1 MSLKWCME
9 RAASSE
15 KEHSLLD
22 YLKSKEG
29 AIILSIFS
37 EVKEYLTARQVAEY
51 YGLQVKRNGL
61 ACCPFHDDKH
71 PSMKIDTNYH
81 CFACGV
87 GGDAV
92 DYASRMFGLSQY
104 DAALKLI
111 EDFQLQISVRGKTA
125 FNEQEKAR
133 IRKEKAKKERI
144 IHIKER
150 FRKWCNQSIDIL
162 RNCLLEVEKIENF
175 LREKQPD
182 IVFSDDYAQILHAAP
197 IMNYWLDILCMGET
211 AEKQELFIKNRR
223 EVEKL
228 VQRVRSSGK
237 RIMGE
242 SRGSTGC
249 RDEQCGGCAL

>member
-1 MSLKWCME
+1 
-9 RAASSE
+9 
-15 KEHSLLD
+15 
-22 YLKSKEG
+22 
-29 AIILSIFS
+29 
-37 EVKEYLTARQVAEY
+37 
-51 YGLQVKRNGL
+51 
-61 ACCPFHDDKH
+61 
-71 PSMKIDTNYH
+71 MKIDTNYH

-92 DYASRMFGLSQY
+92 DYVSRMFVLSQY

-111 EDFQLQISVRGKTA
+111 EDFQLPISVRGKTA

-162 RNCLLEVEKIENF
+162 RDCLLEVEKIENF
-175 LREKQPD
+175 LRDKPSD

-242 SRGSTGC
+242 SRGSAGY
-249 RDEQCGGCAL
+249 

>member
-1 MSLKWCME
+1 MPLKCRMECAAGNGEEYSLF
-9 RAASSE
+9 
-15 KEHSLLD
+15 D

-29 AIILSIFS
+29 AFILSIFS
-37 EVKEYLTARQVAEY
+37 EVKEYLTARQAAEY
-51 YGLQVKRNGL
+51 YGLKVRRNGI

-71 PSMKIDTNYH
+71 PSMKIDKNYH

-87 GGDAV
+87 GGDV
-92 DYASRMFGLSQY
+92 IDYVSRMHGFSQY

-111 EDFQLQISVRGKTA
+111 EDFQLPISVSGKAA

-133 IRKEKAKKERI
+133 IKKEKAERERI

-150 FRKWCNQSIDIL
+150 FKKWCNQSIDIL
-162 RNCLLEVEKIENF
+162 RDCLLEVEKVENF
-175 LREKQPD
+175 LRNKPPD
-182 IVFSDDYAQILHAAP
+182 NVFSDDYAQILHAVP
-197 IMNYWLDILCMGET
+197 IMNYWMDILCMGEI
-211 AEKQELFIKNRR
+211 AEKQELFMKNRR

-242 SRGSTGC
+242 NRESAGC
-249 RDEQCGGCAL
+249 RDEQCGRCAL

>member
-51 YGLQVKRNGL
+51 YGLQAKRNGL

-71 PSMKIDTNYH
+71 PSMKIDKNYY
-81 CFACGV
+81 CFACGA

-92 DYASRMFGLSQY
+92 DYVSRMFGLSQY
-104 DAALKLI
+104 DAALKLVG
-111 EDFQLQISVRGKTA
+111 DFQLPISARGKA
-125 FNEQEKAR
+125 GFNEQEKAR

-182 IVFSDDYAQILHAAP
+182 IVISDDYAQILHAAP

-223 EVEKL
+223 EMEKL
-228 VQRVRSSGK
+228 VQRVRSSRK

-242 SRGSTGC
+242 NRESAGC
-249 RDEQCGGCAL
+249 RDEQCGRCAL

>member
-1 MSLKWCME
+1 MPLKWRME
-9 RAASSE
+9 RVASSE

-111 EDFQLQISVRGKTA
+111 EDFQLPISVRGKTA

-133 IRKEKAKKERI
+133 IRKEKAEKERI

-162 RNCLLEVEKIENF
+162 RDCLLEVEKVENF
-175 LREKQPD
+175 LRNKPPD
-182 IVFSDDYAQILHAAP
+182 IVFSDDYAQILHAVP
-197 IMNYWLDILCMGET
+197 IMNYWMDILCMGET
-211 AEKQELFIKNRR
+211 AEKQELFMKNRR

>member
-51 YGLQVKRNGL
+51 YGLQAKRNGL

-71 PSMKIDTNYH
+71 PSMKIDKNYY
-81 CFACGV
+81 CFACGA

-242 SRGSTGC
+242 SRGSAGC

>member
-1 MSLKWCME
+1 MSLKWRME

-61 ACCPFHDDKH
+61 VCCPFHDDKH

-87 GGDAV
+87 GGDAI
-92 DYASRMFGLSQY
+92 DYVSRMFGLSQY

-111 EDFQLQISVRGKTA
+111 EDFQLPISVRSKAT

-162 RNCLLEVEKIENF
+162 RDCLLEVEKIENF
-175 LREKQPD
+175 LRDKPSD
-182 IVFSDDYAQILHAAP
+182 IVFSDDYAQIFHAEL

-249 RDEQCGGCAL
+249 RDEQRGGCAL

>member
-51 YGLQVKRNGL
+51 YGLQAKRNGL

-111 EDFQLQISVRGKTA
+111 EDFQLPISVRGKTA

-133 IRKEKAKKERI
+133 IRKEKAEKERI

-162 RNCLLEVEKIENF
+162 RDCLLEVEKIENF
-175 LREKQPD
+175 LRDKPPD

>member
-1 MSLKWCME
+1 MSLKWRME

-29 AIILSIFS
+29 AFILSIFS

-81 CFACGV
+81 CFAWGV

-92 DYASRMFGLSQY
+92 DYVSRMFGLSQY

-111 EDFQLQISVRGKTA
+111 EDFQLPISVRGKTA
-125 FNEQEKAR
+125 FNEQEKVR

-162 RNCLLEVEKIENF
+162 RDCLLEVEKIENF
-175 LREKQPD
+175 LRDKPSD

-242 SRGSTGC
+242 SRGSAGC
-249 RDEQCGGCAL
+249 RDEQRGRCAL

>member
-1 MSLKWCME
+1 MPLKWRME
-9 RAASSE
+9 RVASSE

-111 EDFQLQISVRGKTA
+111 EDFQLPISVRGKTA

-133 IRKEKAKKERI
+133 IRKEKAEKERI

-162 RNCLLEVEKIENF
+162 RDCLLEVEKVENF
-175 LREKQPD
+175 LRNKPPD
-182 IVFSDDYAQILHAAP
+182 NVFSDDYAQILHAVP
-197 IMNYWLDILCMGET
+197 IMNYWMDILCMGET
-211 AEKQELFIKNRR
+211 AEKQELFMKNRR
-223 EVEKL
+223 EVAKL

>member
-51 YGLQVKRNGL
+51 YGLQAKRNGL

-71 PSMKIDTNYH
+71 PSMKIDKNYY
-81 CFACGV
+81 CFACGA

-162 RNCLLEVEKIENF
+162 RNCLLEVEKVENF
-175 LREKQPD
+175 LRNKPPD
-182 IVFSDDYAQILHAAP
+182 NVFSDDYAQILHAAP

>member
-51 YGLQVKRNGL
+51 YGLQAKRNGL

-71 PSMKIDTNYH
+71 PSMKIDKNYY
-81 CFACGV
+81 CFACGA

-111 EDFQLQISVRGKTA
+111 EDFQLPISVRGKTA

-182 IVFSDDYAQILHAAP
+182 KIGRAHV
-197 IMNYWLDILCMGET
+197 
-211 AEKQELFIKNRR
+211 
-223 EVEKL
+223 
-228 VQRVRSSGK
+228 
-237 RIMGE
+237 
-242 SRGSTGC
+242 
-249 RDEQCGGCAL
+249 

>member
-1 MSLKWCME
+1 MPLKWRME
-9 RAASSE
+9 RVASSE

-51 YGLQVKRNGL
+51 YGLQAKRNGL

-71 PSMKIDTNYH
+71 PSMKIDKNYY
-81 CFACGV
+81 CFACGA

-104 DAALKLI
+104 DAALQLI
-111 EDFQLQISVRGKTA
+111 EDFQLPISVRGKAA

-133 IRKEKAKKERI
+133 IRKEKAERERI